1 MVWVECVREEEGESG
16 TGLGVDVISFL
27 LCSIARG
34 NHVRSM
40 KEKGQATWEQ
50 TEGEEE
56 RGRRVVALRL
66 ECWTGGGEEER
77 EEEGE
82 ENGYRT
88 VIAFRICS
96 DSLDNLLGGSEG
108 ERLAT
113 GCANVGWAGGRAGG
127 WVGGQAGGQVGR
139 ERPGAGLLV
148 ISLECHLCSSTG

>member
-1 MVWVECVREEEGESG
+1 MEHRRD
-16 TGLGVDVISFL
+16 GLGRMREGGGGRVWDRFGCDVISFL

-56 RGRRVVALRL
+56 RVVALRL

-113 GCANVGWAGGRAGG
+113 GCASDGWAGRRAGG
-127 WVGGQAGGQVGR
+127 GERGLEQV
-139 ERPGAGLLV
+139 
-148 ISLECHLCSSTG
+148 CW